1 MAEKKCYNTAMFA
14 KIRHKRAICFTIA
27 LIILLGLA
35 SFAVSPGGSE
45 VYDIVST
52 KKRIEDIRSEAPGSI
67 DVLFAGN
74 SLVFKDI
81 SPLQIWDLTGI
92 TSYDLSKGAMRLCD
106 QCAMIINACR
116 TQTPKLVVLEANT
129 MFTEASPYKDDFALP
144 TNLIEKILPIFH
156 YHIFYK
162 AWHIF
167 DDGEGLTRLR
177 KGYMPSYGINEYFG
191 SYDYMEEEAEP
202 QEIKRLNREY
212 LDTIADY
219 CRKNDIELLVAAF
232 PSPANY
238 DRETHRAIQDW
249 ADEYGV
255 EFVDLNL
262 KLDEV
267 GIDWATDTND
277 AGDHMNFEGS
287 MKVSEY
293 MADYLKEHYE
303 LEDHRDDESYDSWNK
318 DYAESGLYQ

>member
-1 MAEKKCYNTAMFA
+1 MAESG
-14 KIRHKRAICFTIA
+14 HKRAAGFIIG
-27 LIILLGLA
+27 LIIVLGIT

-52 KKRIEDIRSEAPGSI
+52 KKRIEDVRSEDPDSI

-81 SPLQIWDLTGI
+81 SPLKLWELEGI

-106 QCAMIINACR
+106 QCSMIFNSCR
-116 TQTPKLVVLEANT
+116 TQSPKLIVLEANT

-144 TNLIEKILPIFH
+144 TNLVEKIFPIFH

-167 DDGEGLTRLR
+167 DDGEGLTRIR
-177 KGYMPSYGINEYFG
+177 KGYMPSYGVNEYYGPF
-191 SYDYMEEEAEP
+191 DYMEEEAEP
-202 QEIKRLNREY
+202 QEIKPLNREY
-212 LDTIADY
+212 LENIVDY
-219 CRKNDIELLVAAF
+219 CKKNDIELLVAAF

-238 DRETHRAIQDW
+238 NKETHRAIQEW
-249 ADEYGV
+249 ADEHGL
-255 EFVDLNL
+255 EFLDLNL
-262 KLDEV
+262 KIDEV
-267 GIDWATDTND
+267 GIDWAADSND
-277 AGDHMNFEGS
+277 AGDHMNYEGS
-287 MKVSEY
+287 MKVSAY

-303 LEDHRDDESYDSWNK
+303 LADHRGEEGYESWDEDCE
-318 DYAESGLYQ
+318 ESAHHD